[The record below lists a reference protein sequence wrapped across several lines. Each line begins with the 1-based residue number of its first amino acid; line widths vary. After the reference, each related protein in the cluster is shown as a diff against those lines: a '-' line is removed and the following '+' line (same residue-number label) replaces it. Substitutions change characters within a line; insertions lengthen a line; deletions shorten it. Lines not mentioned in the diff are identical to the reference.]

1 MRQGSRLL
9 MQVGHHAFCHNLS
22 QADHFH
28 SRIYHLRPF
37 PFRILR
43 CRWGS
48 QFPVCI
54 WIVHVPCADL
64 PEYEAPRYIDRAD
77 TLPEANN
84 GCLPCRS
91 IKLTHHKDYIHIVA
105 GADVRA
111 AFDHVTSKSRT
122 SGTVSCFW
130 ERSAAVM
137 PHFRVWMWWVAFVL
151 FSARKLSMF
160 LIIPQG
166 TVFITVLQVVNWSSF
181 CFFGNHNAG
190 FRVGQLNAAWL
201 WWQSIAFNWFF
212 HEFIFRID
220 SVYISVTKTSKLIE
234 VVQ

>member
-37 PFRILR
+37 PCRILC

-48 QFPVCI
+48 QFPLCI

-166 TVFITVLQVVNWSSF
+166 TQKFIPTSGYPFQSVNVMSCLCTLFGQKALHVFDYSS
-181 CFFGNHNAG
+181 
-190 FRVGQLNAAWL
+190 RYR
-201 WWQSIAFNWFF
+201 F
-212 HEFIFRID
+212 HHCAPGC
-220 SVYISVTKTSKLIE
+220 
-234 VVQ
+234 